1 MRMGLRLRKIA
12 CVAALPLALS
22 VTTTTGAYAEGGDT
36 NELDKLLDEEGKSGA
51 LGGWADKLA
60 ERRPTFPYF
69 EHSGYFR
76 FRADFFHN
84 GHLSTVIPG
93 DGRSGTSGIP
103 APLTEN
109 QINNEDESV
118 SRLVGTEDAKV
129 LASANIRL
137 RYSPTL
143 HISESLRVRA
153 TFDILDNLVLGSTP
167 DFASNLSRPDVP
179 LSAFTQS
186 AAPPSDGRN
195 GFNDS
200 IRVKEAYGEFQPA
213 FLLRLGRQASNWGL
227 GILANSNMRHGSV
240 DFDDDF
246 GDFTDRALVLFKAF
260 DVYVAAAWD
269 YVYSGAISDDPA
281 QAFGQPVDLGTA
293 DDVNQYVLS
302 FFQRPMSEAEKMK
315 RKVDVYEHF
324 KPAFDWGLYAVYRT
338 QDFDLDNTSLEAW
351 RTLGGNRTYDQL
363 GLVPR
368 GAWALIPDLWLRYE
382 QRFDFFSGL
391 RVELE
396 VAAVFGGIDDVANEI
411 GGQASSR
418 DLEQFGA
425 ALEVQYDVN
434 QLSVGL
440 DAGFATGDSAE
451 GFGILDRHTLSEQ
464 DGSPNTKVTGFRFD
478 RDYQVDLILFREVIG
493 SVTNALYI
501 KPWVAYDFFDSPEDK
516 LGVRLDLMYAQALV
530 PEATPGNEAFLGFEA
545 DVRLFFHNK
554 AGFMLD
560 VEAGLLLPGGAFNYR
575 PVDGNNRDAELA
587 FTLQSR
593 FTVKY

>member
-1 MRMGLRLRKIA
+1 MRMGLRNLA
-12 CVAALPLALS
+12 LVAALPLVFT
-22 VTTTTGAYAEGGDT
+22 VTSARAEGE
-36 NELDKLLDEEGKSGA
+36 ELDKLLDQEGKAGN

-93 DGRSGTSGIP
+93 DARSGTSGMP
-103 APLTEN
+103 APLSEN
-109 QINNEDESV
+109 AINNEDESI

-129 LASANIRL
+129 LATANIRL

-143 HISESLRVRA
+143 HISESLRVKA

-179 LSAFTQS
+179 LSAFATS

-195 GFNDS
+195 GFSDS

-213 FLLRLGRQASNWGL
+213 FLLRLGRQSSNWGL
-227 GILANSNMRHGSV
+227 GILANSNSRHGSV
-240 DFDDDF
+240 DYDDDF
-246 GDFTDRALVLFKAF
+246 GDFTDRALLLFKVF
-260 DVYVAAAWD
+260 DIYVAAAWD

-302 FFQRPMSEAEKMK
+302 FFQRPLSEAEQAK
-315 RKVDVYEHF
+315 RRVDVYERF
-324 KPAFDWGLYAVYRT
+324 KPAFDWGVYAVYRN
-338 QDFDLDNTSLEAW
+338 QEFDLDNTSLETW
-351 RTLGGNRTYDQL
+351 RNLGGNRAYDQL

-368 GAWALIPDLWLRYE
+368 GAWALIPDLWMRYE

-391 RVELE
+391 RIELE
-396 VAAVFGGIDDVANEI
+396 VAAVLGGIDDVANEI
-411 GGQASSR
+411 GGAASPR
-418 DLEQFGA
+418 DLEQIGA
-425 ALEVQYDVN
+425 ALEIQYDSN
-434 QLSVGL
+434 QLSIGL
-440 DAGFATGDSAE
+440 DTGFATGDSAE
-451 GFGILDRHTLSEQ
+451 GFGILDRNTLSEQ
-464 DGSPNTKVTGFRFD
+464 DGSPNAKVTGFKFD
-478 RDYQVDLILFREVIG
+478 RDYQIDLLLFREVIG
-493 SVTNALYI
+493 SVTNAIYI
-501 KPWVAYDFFDSPEDK
+501 KPWVSYDFFDSPEDK
-516 LGVRLDLMYAQALV
+516 LGIRLDLLYAQALV
-530 PEATPGNEAFLGFEA
+530 PEATPGNEAFLGFET
-545 DVRLFFHNK
+545 DLRLFFHNK